1 MFNLIRRDF
10 IIQKRQLLMY
20 ILLVLFFVLLGRQD
34 PAFIFLLA
42 SIIIPVNTI
51 AYDEKPETNILM
63 NSLPYTRNEIIASR
77 FLGTI
82 VFIILATGVTS
93 ILMYVFNRP
102 FSTTDI
108 AISSSLALLLL
119 SLYLPMSYIIK
130 PGYSAPTALTSFLVL
145 AGIVPPIVSYLGER
159 LTSVTNFL
167 LNLSV
172 PIFYTSALLLG
183 IAFYCT
189 SWGVTSFIYRRKAF

>member
-20 ILLVLFFVLLGRQD
+20 VLLILFFVLLGRHD

-42 SIIIPVNTI
+42 SIVMPINTI

-93 ILMYVFNRP
+93 VLMYVFNRP
-102 FSTTDI
+102 FSITDI
-108 AISSSLALLLL
+108 TISSSLALLLL

-130 PGYSAPTALTSFLVL
+130 PGYSSPFALISFLVL
-145 AGIVPPIVSYLGER
+145 AGIVPPMVSYLGER
-159 LTSVTNFL
+159 LTSVTEFL
-167 LNLSV
+167 LNLPM
-172 PIFYTSALLLG
+172 PIFYISALLLG
-183 IAFYCT
+183 IAIYGT
-189 SWGVTSFIYRRKAF
+189 SWSITTFIYRRKVF